1 MYTNADYD
9 EYRHFMEQVGRNDNA
24 NNKIE
29 TKMKPD
35 EIKPVNLLLFVA
47 TFFSNVNAQDFKLG
61 KVSFAELQ
69 EKFHPRFCCS
79 SSDTI

>member
-1 MYTNADYD
+1 MNTAILWNKL
-9 EYRHFMEQVGRNDNA
+9 EETIMPT
-24 NNKIE
+24 NKIE